1 MASRAAKTRM
11 PTSAPGSK
19 RRSRT
24 CHGAARG
31 FTVIELL
38 LVIAI
43 MAVAVALVS
52 WALPDGDAARLEE
65 ESARLTALLEMA
77 RAEARVSGATV
88 RWVPRS
94 DADPGTLAN
103 GELVNFR
110 FVGLPPSLK
119 MPTRWLDARV
129 SAQVVGAT
137 TVLLGPEAILPPQRI
152 VLSLGDKRV
161 ELASDGLGPFSEPD
175 AGVPDTHNAAAA
187 PAAAP

>member
-1 MASRAAKTRM
+1 M

-19 RRSRT
+19 HLSRT
-24 CHGAARG
+24 CTRRGAARG

-65 ESARLTALLEMA
+65 ESARLSALLEMA
-77 RAEARVSGATV
+77 RAEARVSGTAV

-103 GELVNFR
+103 GEIVNFR

-129 SAQVVGAT
+129 RAQVVGAT

-161 ELASDGLGPFSEPD
+161 ELASDGLGPFAEPD
-175 AGVPDTHNAAAA
+175 AAAPDRAEPDRANATAA
-187 PAAAP
+187 PATGR